1 MARARANGK
10 PVVAMKVGGSAVDA
24 AAAASHTASLAGSD
38 AIYDAA
44 FRQLGVERAVTP
56 EDLIEIAYACTRGR
70 LPSCVHN
77 ATGFLRI
84 AYACTRGRLPR
95 SRRLAVMMVS
105 DGPGVLMADAAE
117 REGVQLTP
125 LPPEAQ
131 AEVLDWVPFAPPRN
145 PLDLTAQPL
154 NEPALIDKSFDLL
167 LGQEGFPAIAA
178 FSLLWASSPKTGEI
192 LFNSI
197 SAAAARYPDRYFA
210 LSVIARDEVRQRYE
224 EAGIAIFEDP
234 WRAVEAVAAAM
245 RCAERLATPPAPSP
259 PPLEG
264 LPPQNRGRRGL
275 ARYAGCRSCGG
286 LRAAGNSSRRA
297 GPRGRGSRRF
307 CCRQSCATGSRRSSA
322 CRTIRYSGRS
332 SCSGS
337 AASLSRSCAT

>member
-1 MARARANGK
+1 M
-10 PVVAMKVGGSAVDA
+10 
-24 AAAASHTASLAGSD
+24 
-38 AIYDAA
+38 
-44 FRQLGVERAVTP
+44 
-56 EDLIEIAYACTRGR
+56 
-70 LPSCVHN
+70 
-77 ATGFLRI
+77 RI

-125 LPPEAQ
+125 LAPEAQ

-145 PLDLTAQPL
+145 PVDLTAQPL

-234 WRAVEAVAAAM
+234 
-245 RCAERLATPPAPSP
+245 
-259 PPLEG
+259 
-264 LPPQNRGRRGL
+264 
-275 ARYAGCRSCGG
+275 
-286 LRAAGNSSRRA
+286 
-297 GPRGRGSRRF
+297 
-307 CCRQSCATGSRRSSA
+307 
-322 CRTIRYSGRS
+322 
-332 SCSGS
+332 
-337 AASLSRSCAT
+337 